1 MRPARKGPEN
11 PLIFDAVESWTYEAS
26 MRPARKG
33 PENPTAKLDKWSPV
47 DELQ

>member
-11 PLIFDAVESWTYEAS
+11 LGARSAPGSAAAAS

-33 PENPTAKLDKWSPV
+33 PENLRARRRWTGGGAP
-47 DELQ
+47 LQ